1 MIKKILNYKKTF
13 SIGSVFILFILFI
26 LTVIILLFIR
36 NIRADGVV
44 SEIIEINNEIK
55 KLQKQKSVLI
65 AEEKQ
70 YGAPSRFIEIGLQ
83 SGLIEPRGEDDIL
96 YIEINNQKAN

>member
-13 SIGSVFILFILFI
+13 SIGSLFILFI
-26 LTVIILLFIR
+26 VFILTVVLLSFVR
-36 NIRADGVV
+36 NVKANGIV
-44 SEIIEINNEIK
+44 SEIMEINKEIK
-55 KLQKQKSVLI
+55 KLQKQKNILI
-65 AEEKQ
+65 AEEKK